1 MTNFEQLQQL
11 VITGQKDKVKDVVSD
26 LLKKGF
32 KPMDIISQ
40 GLIGGMN
47 TVGAR
52 FKAGD
57 MFIPEVMFSSHAMKE
72 GMDQLKPLI
81 LGDASKSF
89 YTGKVVIGTVQGD
102 LHHIGKNIVAMLLES
117 SGFQV
122 IDLGVDVANAMFIE
136 AVKKEK
142 PDIVGMSALLT
153 PTVPRMKDVIEAL
166 KEAGLRDKV
175 FVMIGGA
182 PVSQATA
189 DSVGADAY
197 APEAQSAVEKAKA
210 LLSKKKK

>member
-1 MTNFEQLQQL
+1 MADIEGLQQL
-11 VITGQKDKVKDVVSD
+11 VISGQKDKVKAAVDS
-26 LLKKGF
+26 LLKSGK
-32 KPMDIISQ
+32 KPLDIISS

-47 TVGAR
+47 VVGAR

-57 MFIPEVMFSSHAMKE
+57 MFIPEVMASAHAMKE
-72 GMDQLKPLI
+72 GMDLLKPLI

-89 YTGKVVIGTVQGD
+89 YSGKVVIGTVQGD
-102 LHHIGKNIVAMLLES
+102 ILNIGKSIVAMLLES

-122 IDLGVDVANAMFIE
+122 IDLGVDVPNTKFIE
-136 AVKKEK
+136 AVKKER

-153 PTVPRMKDVIEAL
+153 PTVPRMKDVVEAL

-175 FVMIGGA
+175 KVMVGGA
-182 PVSQATA
+182 PVNQAIA
-189 DSVGADAY
+189 ESVGADAY

-210 LLSKKKK
+210 LITKKK

>member
-1 MTNFEQLQQL
+1 MADIEGLQQL
-11 VITGQKDKVKDVVSD
+11 VISGQKDKVKATVDS
-26 LLKKGF
+26 LLKSGK
-32 KPMDIISQ
+32 KPLDIISQ

-47 TVGAR
+47 VVGAR

-57 MFIPEVMFSSHAMKE
+57 MFIPEVMASAHAMKE
-72 GMDQLKPLI
+72 GMDLLKPLI

-89 YTGKVVIGTVQGD
+89 YSGKVVIGTVQGD
-102 LHHIGKNIVAMLLES
+102 IHNIGKSIVAMLLES

-122 IDLGVDVANAMFIE
+122 IDLGVDVPNTKFIE
-136 AVKKEK
+136 AVKKER

-153 PTVPRMKDVIEAL
+153 PTVPRMKDVVEAL

-175 FVMIGGA
+175 KVMVGGA
-182 PVSQATA
+182 PVNQAIA
-189 DSVGADAY
+189 ESVGADAY

-210 LLSKKKK
+210 LITKKK